1 MLRQM
6 LKKQKKNLHKICI
19 KHEITEQF
27 WSATL
32 TFLFLYFYKNSSCS
46 TSKIK
51 TFINSIAEPNAL
63 WWGIW
68 RWQGHSRTLNI
79 SRSSWQRLM
88 IQELLEFWINA
99 LYLLFN
105 SIRSAGEMDT
115 GMNTTWMQ
123 GTFEKRWV
131 LFPLTL
137 LMLFRNERVTQYD
150 RLIGRQHNYNLL
162 NGWMARTWSSTLQQ
176 MDVWSKFTAI

>member
-6 LKKQKKNLHKICI
+6 LKKKLHKICI

-32 TFLFLYFYKNSSCS
+32 TFLFLYFYKNSSYS

-88 IQELLEFWINA
+88 IQELLGVLNKCSLPIVQ
-99 LYLLFN
+99 FN
-105 SIRSAGEMDT
+105 SFRRWNGYRYEYN
-115 GMNTTWMQ
+115 MNARDILKAMGPISSYTLNVI
-123 GTFEKRWV
+123 EKWACNSV
-131 LFPLTL
+131 WQINIFS
-137 LMLFRNERVTQYD
+137 ERP
-150 RLIGRQHNYNLL
+150 
-162 NGWMARTWSSTLQQ
+162 ST
-176 MDVWSKFTAI
+176 